1 MKPSILSLVAL
12 CSMGACAVGPSTT
25 PQSIERTDCALVGIP
40 TEILT
45 TWRENEFED
54 QQTDQGARAFAS
66 CLGHPNPF
74 LRDQIGYEGLTAALR
89 SSAISEATRRELI
102 AQLLGD
108 LGSQDTGGF
117 LAPFSA
123 LGLSE
128 LVRTDRIESFLTP
141 TERVSIVANVAN
153 YIAGVFDYRAF
164 SNQDGWRHGVAHG
177 ADVAM
182 QLSLNPNVRAE
193 SLLKLRAAIA
203 QQITNRSGYAFT
215 HNEPERLARPIIF
228 MAMQDKIEAD
238 DWTAWFETLG
248 DPAPLSDW
256 GAAYQSETDLAR
268 SHNLKS
274 FARVL
279 YINASMSENEALKP
293 IADGALG
300 LLRAMP

>member
-1 MKPSILSLVAL
+1 MKSSVLSIAAL
-12 CSMGACAVGPSTT
+12 CSIGACAAAPSVA
-25 PQSIERTDCALVGIP
+25 PHSIEYTDCALVDIP

-45 TWRENEFED
+45 TWRESEFKD
-54 QQTDQGARAFAS
+54 QQTDKGAREFAS

-89 SSAISEATRRELI
+89 SDTISETTRRELI
-102 AQLLGD
+102 AQLSGD
-108 LGSQDTGGF
+108 LESQDSDGF

-128 LVRTDRIESFLTP
+128 LVRTDRVESFLTP
-141 TERVSIVANVAN
+141 AERVNIVENVAN
-153 YIAGVFDYRAF
+153 YIAGVSDYRAF
-164 SNQDGWRHGVAHG
+164 SNQEGWRHGVAHG

-182 QLSLNPNVRAE
+182 QLSLNPNLRAD

-203 QQITNRSGYAFT
+203 QQITNRTGYAFT

-228 MAMQDKIEAD
+228 MAMQNKIEAD
-238 DWTAWFETLG
+238 DWTNWFEAIG

-256 GAAYQSETDLAR
+256 SGAYQAETDLAR
-268 SHNLKS
+268 LHNLKS

-279 YINASMSENEALKP
+279 YINASLSENEALKP
-293 IADGALG
+293 ITDGALA
-300 LLRAMP
+300 LLRKLP

>member
-1 MKPSILSLVAL
+1 MKPSLLSVAVL
-12 CSMGACAVGPSTT
+12 CSMGACAAGPSAA

-45 TWRENEFED
+45 TWRESEFKD
-54 QQTDQGARAFAS
+54 QQTDKGAREFAS

-74 LRDQIGYEGLTAALR
+74 LRDQIGYEGLMAALR
-89 SSAISEATRRELI
+89 SGTISESTRRELI
-102 AQLLGD
+102 AQLSGD
-108 LGSQDTGGF
+108 LESQDSDGF

-128 LVRTDRIESFLTP
+128 LVRTDRVESFLTP
-141 TERVSIVANVAN
+141 AERVNIVENVAN
-153 YIAGVFDYRAF
+153 YIAGVSDYRAF
-164 SNQDGWRHGVAHG
+164 SNQEGWRHGVAHG

-193 SLLKLRAAIA
+193 SLLQLRAAIA
-203 QQITNRSGYAFT
+203 QQITNRTGYAFT

-228 MAMQDKIEAD
+228 MAMQDNIEAD
-238 DWTAWFETLG
+238 DWTTWFEAIG

-256 GAAYQSETDLAR
+256 GEAYQAETDLAQL
-268 SHNLKS
+268 HNLKS

-279 YINASMSENEALKP
+279 YINASLSENEALKP
-293 IADGALG
+293 IAVGALG
-300 LLRAMP
+300 LLRKLP